1 MPLQFLVDSKGLWYI
16 SLYATVEL
24 NKLQCPSSTS
34 ELRRE
39 SAPNPLD
46 ADALWIKHE
55 QELLC
60 YHKTAQCK
68 RTNGTRIG
76 DYSLRKFPQA
86 PDPSLHLISIVTA
99 IAIHASA
106 TYGDRRSPGIP
117 NQCLSYAL
125 WTRHVPIRAAMKN
138 NPRKLAMGENHR

>member
-1 MPLQFLVDSKGLWYI
+1 MHLQFLVDSKGLWYI

-60 YHKTAQCK
+60 YHKM
-68 RTNGTRIG
+68 
-76 DYSLRKFPQA
+76 RKFPQA
-86 PDPSLHLISIVTA
+86 PDLHLISIVTA

-106 TYGDRRSPGIP
+106 TYGDRRSP
-117 NQCLSYAL
+117 
-125 WTRHVPIRAAMKN
+125 IRAAMKN
-138 NPRKLAMGENHR
+138 NPRKPCLFLSINRGATPRTYVQVQMTSRITRSSD